1 MSKIQKVLQLH
12 ELYSRKDVHDIF
24 DPTSN
29 FKPGTGTWGIQGI
42 VKVPNREADYVF
54 FVTFGQKQDTHSFVE
69 DITTDGVLT
78 WQSQPRQTL
87 QDKRIQDFINH
98 NHTSNN
104 IYLFL
109 RKRRLNPLTK
119 KAELFEYY
127 GRLAYLTHNTDME
140 CPVYFKFQLLD
151 WISYN
156 VEDKDLLNRQLSNN
170 SLTETPIPSVNK
182 RKIHTVREFSGRYID
197 FDEANTKNAIIGRN
211 GEVLVLKKE
220 KEYLSA
226 MGREDLAEQVSHISI
241 VEGDG
246 AGYDIKSF
254 NLDGSIKY
262 IEVKTTKLG
271 ASTPF
276 FLTANELS
284 FSKTNQDNYYLYRVY
299 NFNEVTNSALFY
311 VHIGELDELYLM
323 EPTQYKLSI
332 KP

>member
-1 MSKIQKVLQLH
+1 MSKIQKALKLH

-24 DPTSN
+24 DPTSK
-29 FKPGTGTWGIQGI
+29 FKSGTGTWGIQGI
-42 VKVPNREADYVF
+42 IKVPNRERDYVF
-54 FVTFGQKQDTHSFVE
+54 FVTFGQKQDSHSFVE
-69 DITTDGVLT
+69 EITADGVLT
-78 WQSQPRQTL
+78 WQSQPSQTL
-87 QDKRIQDFINH
+87 KDKRIQDFINH

-156 VEDKDLLNRQLSNN
+156 VEEKDLYNSNQIN
-170 SLTETPIPSVNK
+170 ALTETPVPTVNK
-182 RKIHTVREFSGRYID
+182 RRVQMVREFSGKSID
-197 FDEANTKNAIIGRN
+197 FEEAHNKNTIIGRN
-211 GEVLVLKKE
+211 GELLVLQKE
-220 KEYLSA
+220 KDYLA
-226 MGREDLAEQVSHISI
+226 ELGRKDLAELVSHISL

-254 NLDGSIKY
+254 EPDGSIKY
-262 IEVKTTKLG
+262 IEVKTTTLG
-271 ASTPF
+271 ARTPF
-276 FLTANELS
+276 YITANELS
-284 FSKTNQDNYYLYRVY
+284 FSKANQNNYYLYRVY
-299 NFNEVTNSALFY
+299 DFNEVSNSAQFY
-311 VHIGELDELYLM
+311 VHKGDLKELFLF

-332 KP
+332 KL